1 MSDVSA
7 IRPIG
12 NPWTPRF
19 LFVLVI
25 SSVLVTAAV
34 CARCEVVNPVSILF
48 PLAAAI
54 LAVVAWTRFQHGT
67 VAWIF
72 LATSALIAAVG
83 LSMSPATPAD
93 WSLLILTY
101 ALISVYQSALRR
113 FQYSLLLIAPVL
125 IGLLFLNA
133 ASLLGHT
140 SSGGFPAAFGV
151 LLTFILL
158 ATRELELRT
167 PLPEDA
173 NVDPHVHILHRKA
186 LAWISIVFFVFGVI
200 SFWPWLGKLYG
211 DAYFWTLIAV
221 VLAPLLYLWGRLR
234 QPRHQNSL
242 TALHR
247 FNRLVPY
254 LGLGLL
260 LAIALG

>member
-1 MSDVSA
+1 MQ
-7 IRPIG
+7 
-12 NPWTPRF
+12 
-19 LFVLVI
+19 L
-25 SSVLVTAAV
+25 
-34 CARCEVVNPVSILF
+34 
-48 PLAAAI
+48 
-54 LAVVAWTRFQHGT
+54 
-67 VAWIF
+67 
-72 LATSALIAAVG
+72 
-83 LSMSPATPAD
+83 ATPAD
-93 WSLLILTY
+93 WCLLILTY
-101 ALISVYQSALRR
+101 VLISLYQLVLRR
-113 FQYSLLLIAPVL
+113 YRYSLLLIAPVL
-125 IGLLFLNA
+125 IGLLFLNT
-133 ASLLGHT
+133 ASLLGHVG
-140 SSGGFPAAFGV
+140 SGGFPAAFGA

-167 PLPEDA
+167 PLPEDV
-173 NVDPHVHILHRKA
+173 NVDPHIHIIHRKA

-211 DAYFWTLIAV
+211 NAYFWTLIAG

-254 LGLGLL
+254 LGLVLL